1 MLDVVNNIKQ
11 IDCNNGVATSN
22 VHWYDTVNLSS
33 VEFADYPIKE
43 GISASDILHDEDE
56 DNFDDL
62 PVHTCEVNDA
72 TIVASNRSPS
82 R

>member
-22 VHWYDTVNLSS
+22 VDWYDTVNLLS
-33 VEFADYPIKE
+33 VEFADHTIKD
-43 GISASDILHDEDE
+43 GISASNILHEEDE

-62 PVHTCEVNDA
+62 PVHTCEVDNA
-72 TIVASNRSPS
+72 TIVASN
-82 R
+82 